1 MEQAPE
7 GADLVGSFRSWV
19 LGAHRAQGMP
29 EDEIARYDRHTF
41 WATQV
46 DGIRRWLDQRDA
58 VS

>member
-1 MEQAPE
+1 
-7 GADLVGSFRSWV
+7 
-19 LGAHRAQGMP
+19 MP

-46 DGIRRWLDQRDA
+46 EGIRRWLDHRDA